1 MSLLHG
7 RAATRQ
13 LTHSGLVLSPHRSG
27 RSLGRALALVVVAAA
42 TAGAGYWVG
51 RQQPHDLQRLN
62 AALRDNQLLQQG
74 VEQTRSM
81 LRMSDARGKELE
93 HQIDALNQRLRECQ
107 DELTF
112 FRKARD
118 GKR

>member
-1 MSLLHG
+1 MPLLHG
-7 RAATRQ
+7 RAATHQ
-13 LTHSGLVLSPHRSG
+13 LTQSGLVLSPRRSG
-27 RSLGRALALVVVAAA
+27 RGVRRALVWLAAIAA
-42 TAGAGYWVG
+42 TAGAAYLVG

-62 AALRDNQLLQQG
+62 TVLRENQLLQQG
-74 VEQTRSM
+74 IEQTRSM
-81 LRMSDARGKELE
+81 LRVSDARSKELE

-107 DELTF
+107 DDLTF